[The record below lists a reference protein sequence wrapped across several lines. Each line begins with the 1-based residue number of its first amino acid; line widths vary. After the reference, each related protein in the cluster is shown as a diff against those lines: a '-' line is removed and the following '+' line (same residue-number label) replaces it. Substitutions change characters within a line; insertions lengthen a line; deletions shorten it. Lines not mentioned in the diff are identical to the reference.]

1 MKILDNRVEVWRV
14 RLDPEQTS
22 IRDLEMLLSSDE
34 LERATRF
41 YFEKDRARFTVTRGS
56 LRRILGTYL
65 DCDPVGIRFSHNE
78 FGKPQL
84 ATPLRTELRFN
95 LSHTDGL
102 AIIGISSGRE
112 LGVDV
117 ERVRHD
123 AGFLEVAE
131 SFFSPTEFSNLLA
144 LSPEAQ
150 PRAFLHCW
158 VSKEAYLKA
167 RGTGLSIPLDSF
179 DVSMDPDAPAALL
192 KSIPPADVSNWRL
205 ETVSLGTDYVGAIA
219 ALNDGWSLS
228 LRDWSL

>member
-1 MKILDNRVEVWRV
+1 MNILDNQVAVWRV
-14 RLDPEQTS
+14 PLDSERTS

-41 YFEKDRARFTVTRGS
+41 YFEKDRTRFTVTRGS

-65 DCDPVGIRFSHNE
+65 DYDPVAIGFSYNE

-84 ATPLRTELRFN
+84 AMPFGTELRFN

-102 AIIGISSGRE
+102 AIIGVSGGRE

-144 LSPEAQ
+144 LSPEVR
-150 PRAFLHCW
+150 PRAFLRCW

-192 KSIPPADVSNWRL
+192 KSIPPADVLNWRL
-205 ETVSLGTDYVGAIA
+205 ETVSLGTDYVGAVA
-219 ALNDGWSLS
+219 TLNDGWSLS
-228 LRDWSL
+228 LQDWCL

>member
-1 MKILDNRVEVWRV
+1 LDS
-14 RLDPEQTS
+14 EQTS
-22 IRDLEMLLSSDE
+22 IRDLETLLSSDE
-34 LERATRF
+34 RERAARF
-41 YFEKDRARFTVTRGS
+41 YFEKDRSRFTVTRGS
-56 LRRILGTYL
+56 LRRILGSYL
-65 DCDPVGIRFSHNE
+65 DCDPVAIRLSYNE

-84 ATPLRTELRFN
+84 AMPLETELRFN

-117 ERVRHD
+117 ERVRPD

-144 LSPEAQ
+144 FAPEVR

-167 RGTGLSIPLDSF
+167 RGTGLSIPLKSF

-192 KSIPPADVSNWRL
+192 RSISPTDLSNWRL
-205 ETVSLGTDYVGAIA
+205 QTVSLGTDYVGAIA
-219 ALNDGWSLS
+219 TCNDCWSLS
-228 LRDWSL
+228 LRDWSNLQCE